1 MFFGWNESICRPATM
16 PMPTIMPR
24 LQLSRLLLIR
34 DLLMSC
40 MFVVHLLM
48 IHYIFVCANPYI
60 YYRSYSFHKS
70 NNFSFFAQN
79 VSFLAFLNLDSTV
92 RRSLAFCDGLGQGCW
107 TLRPPIPRPI
117 DDVRGRNQFW
127 VERQQRKFIQGFKNG
142 IRRSEIE
149 RSHPRK
155 LFTSIVVSIT
165 FLLAQKFVKK
175 TFYDVLI
182 KFNFNLCHLFP
193 SYITKFILSNLYTF
207 KPTNI
212 LIIVHCR

>member
-1 MFFGWNESICRPATM
+1 MICMFEVHLDMTCMFVVHLDMICM
-16 PMPTIMPR
+16 FVVHFDMI
-24 LQLSRLLLIR
+24 
-34 DLLMSC
+34 C

-60 YYRSYSFHKS
+60 YYRSYSFHNS
-70 NNFSFFAQN
+70 NNLSFFFAKN
-79 VSFLAFLNLDSTV
+79 VSYVALLNLDSTI
-92 RRSLAFCDGLGQGCW
+92 RRSLAFCDGLGQGGW

-149 RSHPRK
+149 RSPPRK
-155 LFTSIVVSIT
+155 LFTSI

-175 TFYDVLI
+175 
-182 KFNFNLCHLFP
+182 
-193 SYITKFILSNLYTF
+193 
-207 KPTNI
+207 NI
-212 LIIVHCR
+212 LWCFNQIQF

>member
-1 MFFGWNESICRPATM
+1 MKQTFSIKISGVTVKENNLLYISAWFWSQFYEILLSINGSKSCSMFFWWNESICRPATM

-48 IHYIFVCANPYI
+48 IHCMFVCANPYI

-92 RRSLAFCDGLGQGCW
+92 RRSLAFCDGLGQGGW
-107 TLRPPIPRPI
+107 TLRPPISRPI

-127 VERQQRKFIQGFKNG
+127 VERQQRKFIQGCKNG

-149 RSHPRK
+149 RSHLRK

-165 FLLAQKFVKK
+165 F
-175 TFYDVLI
+175 
-182 KFNFNLCHLFP
+182 
-193 SYITKFILSNLYTF
+193 
-207 KPTNI
+207 
-212 LIIVHCR
+212 IVGWKIR